1 MRRQERPSPT
11 RSTRR
16 PTRSASAK
24 RPGLALPRWAG
35 TLAAKSAAFII
46 VMCCALAALLGVL
59 VHVSVTN
66 QTVGQARD
74 LALSRLTEATA
85 AYEAGDTLAPGTGVD
100 PPGLPVPLRR
110 LAAAGER
117 GTMVS
122 DHRGRPTMW
131 AAGPVDGGRALAVQ
145 VDYAQGRRTIDGLD
159 RAIVWSSALAIG
171 ATLLV
176 GAFAVTRV
184 TRRLHTTARVARRIS
199 AGDLDARV
207 GDPRTKDASGG
218 QDEVAAVAAA
228 LDSMAAS
235 LQGKLLSEQR
245 FTADVAHELRT
256 PLTGLHAAAELLP
269 AGRPTELVRD
279 RVAALRTLTEDLLEI
294 SRLDTGRERL
304 ELDPEPLGALAERV
318 VRASGAGV
326 APASDTSAAAGTGVA
341 PQSDSRAASGTGVAP
356 ASDTSAAAG
365 TGVPPEGDS
374 GAASRTG
381 VVPQGDS
388 GAASGAGV
396 PPASDTSAAAGTGVA
411 PEGDSGAA
419 SRTGVVPQGD
429 TGAGAGTEVRVVRDV
444 LVETDR
450 RRLERVLGNLVANA
464 HRHGR
469 EPVVLTVDGPVVTVR
484 DHGDGYPDYL
494 VEHGPQRFRTEGG
507 AKGHGLGL
515 TIALGQAE
523 VLGALLEFANAPGGG
538 ACATLTLPQ
547 GRPGE
552 SVLPGSALPDGAA

>member
-1 MRRQERPSPT
+1 MRRP
-11 RSTRR
+11 
-16 PTRSASAK
+16 
-24 RPGLALPRWAG
+24 ALPRWAG
-35 TLAAKSAAFII
+35 TLGAKAAVFIT

-74 LALSRLTEATA
+74 LALARLTEETA
-85 AYEAGDTLAPGTGVD
+85 AFEAGDALARGAGVD
-100 PPGLPVPLRR
+100 PPGLPEALRE

-117 GTMVS
+117 GTMVGE
-122 DHRGRPTMW
+122 HHGRPTMW
-131 AAGPVDGGRALAVQ
+131 AAGPVDGGRALAVE
-145 VDYAQGRRTIDGLD
+145 VDHAQGERTIDGLD
-159 RAIVWSSALAIG
+159 RAIVWSSGLAIG

-184 TRRLHTTARVARRIS
+184 TRRLQTTAQVARRIS

-207 GDPRTKDASGG
+207 GDPRTKDPTRP

-269 AGRPTELVRD
+269 PGRPTELVRD

-294 SRLDTGRERL
+294 SRLETGRERL
-304 ELDPEPLGALAERV
+304 ELDTEPLGALAGRV
-318 VRASGAGV
+318 VRASG
-326 APASDTSAAAGTGVA
+326 T
-341 PQSDSRAASGTGVAP
+341 
-356 ASDTSAAAG
+356 
-365 TGVPPEGDS
+365 
-374 GAASRTG
+374 
-381 VVPQGDS
+381 
-388 GAASGAGV
+388 
-396 PPASDTSAAAGTGVA
+396 
-411 PEGDSGAA
+411 
-419 SRTGVVPQGD
+419 
-429 TGAGAGTEVRVVRDV
+429 GTEVVVVRDV
-444 LVETDR
+444 AVETDR

-469 EPVVLTVDGPVVTVR
+469 GPVVLTVDGPVVTVR

-515 TIALGQAE
+515 TIAVGQAE
-523 VLGALLEFANAPGGG
+523 VLGARVTFANAADGG
-538 ACATLTLPQ
+538 AVAVVTL
-547 GRPGE
+547 R
-552 SVLPGSALPDGAA
+552 

>member
-1 MRRQERPSPT
+1 MR
-11 RSTRR
+11 
-16 PTRSASAK
+16 
-24 RPGLALPRWAG
+24 LALPQWTA
-35 TLAAKSAAFII
+35 TLAVKAAVFIT

-59 VHVSVTN
+59 VHVQVTN

-74 LALSRLTEATA
+74 LALSRLTDATA
-85 AYEAGDTLAPGTGVD
+85 AFEAGDTLRPGAGVD
-100 PPGLPVPLRR
+100 PQGLPEPLRE

-117 GTMVS
+117 GTMVAE
-122 DHRGRPTMW
+122 HRGRPTMW
-131 AAGPVDGGRALAVQ
+131 AAGPADGGRTLAVA
-145 VDYAQGRRTIDGLD
+145 VDYGQQARTIQGLD
-159 RAIVWSSALAIG
+159 SAILWSSALAIG

-184 TRRLHTTARVARRIS
+184 TARLHQTARVARRIT

-207 GDPRTKDASGG
+207 NDPRTRVNNPRTRVNDPRTRANDPRTKEPTRP

-228 LDSMAAS
+228 LDSMASS

-304 ELDPEPLGALAERV
+304 EVDAEELGALAERV
-318 VRASGAGV
+318 VR
-326 APASDTSAAAGTGVA
+326 T
-341 PQSDSRAASGTGVAP
+341 SGT
-356 ASDTSAAAG
+356 D
-365 TGVPPEGDS
+365 
-374 GAASRTG
+374 
-381 VVPQGDS
+381 
-388 GAASGAGV
+388 
-396 PPASDTSAAAGTGVA
+396 
-411 PEGDSGAA
+411 
-419 SRTGVVPQGD
+419 
-429 TGAGAGTEVRVVRDV
+429 TEVRVVRDAR
-444 LVETDR
+444 VETDR

-469 EPVVLTVDGPVVTVR
+469 PAAVLTVDGPVVTVR
-484 DHGDGYPDYL
+484 DHGDGYPEYL
-494 VEHGPQRFRTEGG
+494 VAHGPQRFRTEGG

-523 VLGALLEFANAPGGG
+523 VLGARLDFANAPDGG
-538 ACATLTLPQ
+538 AVATLTLPQ
-547 GRPGE
+547 RAPG
-552 SVLPGSALPDGAA
+552 APDGAA